1 MILTFKHSA
10 SILYPIMFKALEM
23 ESTPSSKDAA
33 KIVEMTRM
41 DVECYT

>member
-1 MILTFKHSA
+1 MILTFKHST